1 MKSNQL
7 SLEEDRK
14 RVTEAIEKRIRAEAR
29 KPVDNNFDLSTLL
42 NHPIAVPLLGKL
54 FGVDQSVL
62 SEMNSNEL
70 MNALKDFLPSNGANA

>member
-62 SEMNSNEL
+62 SGMNSNEL
-70 MNALKDFLPSNGANA
+70 MNALKDFLPSNGA